1 MFRKAALKLIN
12 QLADVFIFHAFTCAQ
27 PRFSMPYFTSRI
39 STSLTF
45 VMEVELGIPY
55 VLVLQS
61 LHDVSVPQCDDTLFP
76 GDFREV
82 DDSLRQT
89 LELS

>member
-1 MFRKAALKLIN
+1 
-12 QLADVFIFHAFTCAQ
+12 
-27 PRFSMPYFTSRI
+27 
-39 STSLTF
+39 
-45 VMEVELGIPY
+45 MEVELGIPY